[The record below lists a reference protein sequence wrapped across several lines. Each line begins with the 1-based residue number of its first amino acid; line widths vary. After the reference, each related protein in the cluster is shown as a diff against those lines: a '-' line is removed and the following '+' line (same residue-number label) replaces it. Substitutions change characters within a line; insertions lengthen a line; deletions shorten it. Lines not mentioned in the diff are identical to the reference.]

1 MILVLNFVHFHLD
14 QPHAVWVVSEPAAD
28 GWGYHQLEVVVPA
41 SGIAMVM
48 AAENFSYATRVELR
62 EHFFSQ
68 LNLDVKVLLDLVW
81 GLQEPGDV
89 LEYDGVNGA
98 KVLGLLQL
106 SVKPSI
112 MFLGQIL
119 RKFILL
125 TWGF

>member
-68 LNLDVKVLLDLVW
+68 LNLDVKVLFDLVW

-112 MFLGQIL
+112 MFLGQVL
-119 RKFILL
+119 WKVKAL
-125 TWGF
+125 TGGF